1 MAITEMEPGRL
12 DSSAGRGDDW
22 VSMHIEYAR
31 SREPLLRERLL
42 AGHAGLA
49 RALAKRFA
57 RRGHALEDLTQ
68 VAFLGL
74 LKAIDG
80 FEPGRGLRFSTYA
93 MPTILGELKRHMRD
107 QSWGIR
113 PPRRVHDLY
122 LAVERAVDD
131 LAQELGRRPTV
142 PELAADLG
150 LTEEDVVE
158 AMEAAG
164 GRQLASIELPTS
176 HGLPL
181 ADALSGEDRHL
192 GDVERSLAVSAL
204 LGRLPKD
211 DEKVLRMR
219 FGQDMTQLE
228 IARVLGRSQMQVS
241 RTLARSLERLR
252 RLADAEA
259 AFAE

>member
-1 MAITEMEPGRL
+1 M
-12 DSSAGRGDDW
+12 DS
-22 VSMHIEYAR
+22 
-31 SREPLLRERLL
+31 
-42 AGHAGLA
+42 HAGLA

-57 RRGHALEDLTQ
+57 RRGHSIEDLTQ

-80 FEPGRGLRFSTYA
+80 FDPNRGLQFSTYA

-131 LAQELGRRPTV
+131 LTQELGRRPTV
-142 PELAADLG
+142 SELAAELG
-150 LTEEDVVE
+150 IGEEDVLE
-158 AMEAAG
+158 AMEAAS
-164 GRQLASIELPTS
+164 GRQLTSIEIPTT

-181 ADALSGEDRHL
+181 ADALAGHDRGL
-192 GDVERSLAVSAL
+192 GDVERSLAVEAL
-204 LGRLPKD
+204 LARLPEED
-211 DEKVLRMR
+211 ARVVRMR

-259 AFAE
+259 VFAE